1 MVLSYPWA
9 LRKVWSQNGHTNVWY
24 LVVIILTVG
33 IIKVINSYV
42 LLFPPLLELASEK
55 AAQAQ
60 SWTLTVNLAKVF

>member
-1 MVLSYPWA
+1 MA
-9 LRKVWSQNGHTNVWY
+9 GNMNVQY

-42 LLFPPLLELASEK
+42 LLFSPLLELASEK

-60 SWTLTVNLAKVF
+60 SWTLTVNLAKCFSNIVFIAKENFVQ